1 MCIRDSSGLDSAVDR
16 TTSLSAA
23 LLAAAHRGYA
33 VPEVV
38 RLVDAVLDAVL
49 DVHADG
55 DDTLRAALPDV
66 LAIGHS
72 SGRDLVAGVV
82 GALRAWT
89 AAGLAAPPASDCRTV
104 IWLGRQPAHRFTDCL
119 LYTSR
124 CV

>member
-1 MCIRDSSGLDSAVDR
+1 MPASGLDSAVDR

-49 DVHADG
+49 DVHAEGNDA
-55 DDTLRAALPDV
+55 LRAALPDV

-82 GALRAWT
+82 GGLTALSAYRP
-89 AAGLAAPPASDCRTV
+89 AAPPASDCRTV
-104 IWLGRQPAHRFTDCL
+104 IRLGPRPAHRFTEGCGP
-119 LYTSR
+119 
-124 CV
+124 